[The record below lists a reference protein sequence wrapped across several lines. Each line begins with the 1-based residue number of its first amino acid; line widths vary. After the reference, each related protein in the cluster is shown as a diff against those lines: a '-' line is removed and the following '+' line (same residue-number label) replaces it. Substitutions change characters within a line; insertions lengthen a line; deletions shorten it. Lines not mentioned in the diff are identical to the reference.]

1 MSQGIHGGFES
12 LVSSEHLYRQATR
25 EQGVL
30 NLGMQRIDVRC
41 SALESISTQATLVAG
56 FAFGSLQ
63 PDVLDTLTSTDA
75 EETLVQMYIRQ
86 TFAAAFV
93 ACSAVA
99 FAASIWVIY
108 MALYVVRD
116 RLARAH
122 ALSPP
127 THARH
132 VPMHARDA
140 RDVRASHV
148 ARVMLM

>member
-1 MSQGIHGGFES
+1 M
-12 LVSSEHLYRQATR
+12 
-25 EQGVL
+25 
-30 NLGMQRIDVRC
+30 
-41 SALESISTQATLVAG
+41 AG

-127 THARH
+127 RMHAMYPCTHATRATC
-132 VPMHARDA
+132 ARLTL
-140 RDVRASHV
+140 
-148 ARVMLM
+148 RV